1 MKKQKKERKDS
12 RDLSGDLEHNTGAA
26 TQAATDETASP
37 DSERTYTLHT
47 EQAGDPA
54 GTEPEDPFAG
64 TEGASEHF
72 RTKGSRTGGRKTARA
87 PQKPTEGRKW
97 PDFLLWG
104 LATLLSVLFSLLLYQ
119 MGMLTIQI
127 LVCICVILLLTDL
140 ILLILLLRRTQVRW
154 TTWVWRVFA
163 VIMSACLAFGSFTI
177 YNTWNALSTITG
189 SNASAAT
196 LKVDLLV
203 PADSDVSKVTDL
215 VRKKVGYSTRADET
229 VVAYA
234 LNQISTQINEV
245 EYVDYSDYSQLYDD
259 LRDGTIDAM
268 LLPAT
273 RYNLLQEQY
282 KDLKKDTKVIAQYET
297 TRTLTTTSNSALD
310 ISREPFVVYVAG
322 IDAGDDP
329 SIDGRSD
336 VNILVMVDPVNNSM
350 TTVSV
355 PRDSYVPNPA
365 YNNGSDK
372 LTHLGNDGADNSILG
387 LEEAFGIEIDY
398 YAKVNFQ
405 SLIHIVDALGGVE
418 VDVKL
423 EFTEQ
428 DENRSFK
435 KDDLITLKKGKQVLN
450 GKEAL
455 AYARHRKTA
464 GYGTTGRE
472 NAQQDIIRAIMKK
485 LTTAEGIS
493 RINQLMEAAQK
504 YVATDMPLSAIQ
516 KFISQ
521 QLKNV
526 QPWTVD
532 SMTLKGGA
540 DATLTTVSMPSLPLS
555 CYLLSPE
562 DITKVYNAY
571 ARMFDDTKMKAFSFD
586 LTKDP
591 QPKITYAVEQEV
603 SEYMITSADAD
614 QLSPYSVYYGID
626 RVDSSSAD
634 RSETRAQEKAIDI
647 VVPSYTPPVYVPEY
661 VDPGPSY
668 TEPITPAPSPSPE
681 PEPAPAPE
689 PEPTPTPTPDP
700 TPPPDPTPTP
710 DSGTFGGSGTD
721 TAAAGEGTD

>member
-1 MKKQKKERKDS
+1 
-12 RDLSGDLEHNTGAA
+12 
-26 TQAATDETASP
+26 
-37 DSERTYTLHT
+37 
-47 EQAGDPA
+47 
-54 GTEPEDPFAG
+54 
-64 TEGASEHF
+64 
-72 RTKGSRTGGRKTARA
+72 
-87 PQKPTEGRKW
+87 
-97 PDFLLWG
+97 
-104 LATLLSVLFSLLLYQ
+104 
-119 MGMLTIQI
+119 MLTIQI

-189 SNASAAT
+189 SNASSAT

-203 PADSDVSKVTDL
+203 PADSGVSKVTDL

-282 KDLKKDTKVIAQYET
+282 KDLKKDTKAIAQYET
-297 TRTLTTTSNSALD
+297 TRTLTPTSNSALD

-418 VDVKL
+418 VDAKNG
-423 EFTEQ
+423 EA
-428 DENRSFK
+428 K
-435 KDDLITLKKGKQVLN
+435 KI
-450 GKEAL
+450 
-455 AYARHRKTA
+455 
-464 GYGTTGRE
+464 GR
-472 NAQQDIIRAIMKK
+472 AH
-485 LTTAEGIS
+485 
-493 RINQLMEAAQK
+493 
-504 YVATDMPLSAIQ
+504 V
-516 KFISQ
+516 
-521 QLKNV
+521 
-526 QPWTVD
+526 
-532 SMTLKGGA
+532 
-540 DATLTTVSMPSLPLS
+540 
-555 CYLLSPE
+555 
-562 DITKVYNAY
+562 
-571 ARMFDDTKMKAFSFD
+571 
-586 LTKDP
+586 
-591 QPKITYAVEQEV
+591 
-603 SEYMITSADAD
+603 
-614 QLSPYSVYYGID
+614 
-626 RVDSSSAD
+626 
-634 RSETRAQEKAIDI
+634 
-647 VVPSYTPPVYVPEY
+647 
-661 VDPGPSY
+661 
-668 TEPITPAPSPSPE
+668 
-681 PEPAPAPE
+681 
-689 PEPTPTPTPDP
+689 
-700 TPPPDPTPTP
+700 
-710 DSGTFGGSGTD
+710 
-721 TAAAGEGTD
+721 

>member
-1 MKKQKKERKDS
+1 MKKQKKEREDS

-26 TQAATDETASP
+26 TQAATDETVSP

-72 RTKGSRTGGRKTARA
+72 RTKDSRTGGRKTART
-87 PQKPTEGRKW
+87 PQKPKEGRKW

-154 TTWVWRVFA
+154 PTWVWRVFA

-189 SNASAAT
+189 SNASSAT

-203 PADSDVSKVTDL
+203 PADSGVSKVTDL
-215 VRKKVGYSTRADET
+215 VWKKVGYSTRADET

-282 KDLKKDTKVIAQYET
+282 KDLKKDTKAIAQYET
-297 TRTLTTTSNSALD
+297 TRTLTPTSNSALD
-310 ISREPFVVYVAG
+310 VSREPFVVYVAG

-387 LEEAFGIEIDY
+387 WRKPSG
-398 YAKVNFQ
+398 
-405 SLIHIVDALGGVE
+405 
-418 VDVKL
+418 
-423 EFTEQ
+423 
-428 DENRSFK
+428 
-435 KDDLITLKKGKQVLN
+435 LKS
-450 GKEAL
+450 
-455 AYARHRKTA
+455 
-464 GYGTTGRE
+464 TT
-472 NAQQDIIRAIMKK
+472 
-485 LTTAEGIS
+485 
-493 RINQLMEAAQK
+493 
-504 YVATDMPLSAIQ
+504 MP
-516 KFISQ
+516 
-521 QLKNV
+521 
-526 QPWTVD
+526 
-532 SMTLKGGA
+532 
-540 DATLTTVSMPSLPLS
+540 
-555 CYLLSPE
+555 
-562 DITKVYNAY
+562 
-571 ARMFDDTKMKAFSFD
+571 R
-586 LTKDP
+586 
-591 QPKITYAVEQEV
+591 
-603 SEYMITSADAD
+603 
-614 QLSPYSVYYGID
+614 
-626 RVDSSSAD
+626 
-634 RSETRAQEKAIDI
+634 
-647 VVPSYTPPVYVPEY
+647 
-661 VDPGPSY
+661 
-668 TEPITPAPSPSPE
+668 
-681 PEPAPAPE
+681 
-689 PEPTPTPTPDP
+689 
-700 TPPPDPTPTP
+700 
-710 DSGTFGGSGTD
+710 
-721 TAAAGEGTD
+721 

>member
-1 MKKQKKERKDS
+1 MKKLKKTKKETRKP
-12 RDLSGDLEHNTGAA
+12 SGDPDYHTQIQPEETLEEAPAA
-26 TQAATDETASP
+26 S
-37 DSERTYTLHT
+37 DSL
-47 EQAGDPA
+47 Q
-54 GTEPEDPFAG
+54 DPFAG

-72 RTKGSRTGGRKTARA
+72 RQPDPAKNRKRPKQAA
-87 PQKPTEGRKW
+87 DSEGRKW

-104 LATLLSVLFSLLLYQ
+104 LATLLSVLFSVLLYQ

-127 LVCICVILLLTDL
+127 LLCICVILLLVDL
-140 ILLILLLRRTQVRW
+140 ILLILLLRRTRIRW
-154 TTWVWRVFA
+154 TTWIWRIFA
-163 VIMSACLAFGSFTI
+163 LIMSGALAFGSFTV
-177 YNTWNALSTITG
+177 YNTYHALSTITG
-189 SNASAAT
+189 SGSTASL

-203 PADSDVSKVTDL
+203 PEDSSVTKVTDL
-215 VRKKVGYSTRADET
+215 VKKKVGYSTRADET

-273 RYNLLQEQY
+273 RYNLLEEQY
-282 KDLKKDTKVIAQYET
+282 KTLKKDTRAIAQYET
-297 TRTLTTTSNSALD
+297 TRNMAATSDSTLD

-423 EFTEQ
+423 DFTEQ

-435 KDDLITLKKGKQVLN
+435 KKDLTTLKKGKQVLN

-455 AYARHRKTA
+455 AYARHRKTE

-485 LTTAEGIS
+485 LTTAEGIA
-493 RINQLMEAAQK
+493 RINQLMDAAQK
-504 YVATDMPLSAIQ
+504 YVATDMPLPAIQ

-521 QLKNV
+521 QLKDV

-555 CYLLSPE
+555 CYLLSPQ
-562 DITKVYNAY
+562 DISKVYNAY
-571 ARMFDDTKMKAFSFD
+571 ARMFDDSKMKDFSFD

-591 QPKITYAVEQEV
+591 QPKISYAVKQEV

-614 QLSPYSVYYGID
+614 KLSPYSVYYGIG
-626 RVDSSSAD
+626 RVDSSSASH
-634 RSETRAQEKAIDI
+634 SETRAQEQAIDI

-661 VDPGPSY
+661 VDPGPGY
-668 TEPITPAPSPSPE
+668 VEPEPDPVPTPTPE
-681 PEPAPAPE
+681 PEPVPTPTPE

-700 TPPPDPTPTP
+700 GTGTDP
-710 DSGTFGGSGTD
+710 SGSGSTG
-721 TAAAGEGTD
+721 GESTTGE